1 MRIIH
6 IIIGKANPESLN
18 GISRIIHGMATAQ
31 HRQGHRAEI
40 WGLADSVN
48 LTPRHREY
56 AMRVFKRTRVRFL
69 LSRELQSA
77 VDKIEPGTW
86 VQFHSGFT
94 PEYAMIARQ
103 LRDRRIAYGISAHG
117 GYHGGVL
124 KKNPLKKKL
133 YFALWEKSF
142 LGGAAWVHTMGPTE
156 VEDLHKLVPG
166 VRAVMI
172 PSGQEAI
179 PIPQPVS
186 DPRIERPLTGYCGRL
201 TMRVK
206 GLDFLIRGFSEYK
219 ARGGKGH
226 LWLIG
231 DGEDRAALEAMAAEA
246 GASGSISFLGA
257 KFGQEKNQLIASV
270 DAFIHSS
277 RWDALPTA
285 CLEAAALA
293 RPLLVSPRINIA
305 EYVQRANAGLL
316 LDEAS
321 SDGVARALERVED
334 LYRAGKLQELGDNGR
349 RMIEREFS
357 WEENAARFVAA
368 IEACV
373 AFA

>member
-6 IIIGKANPESLN
+6 IVIGKANPESLN

-56 AMRVFKRTRVRFL
+56 VMRVFKRTPARFL
-69 LSRELQSA
+69 LGRELQSA
-77 VDKIEPGTW
+77 VDHIEPGTW

-94 PEYAMIARQ
+94 PEYAIIARQ
-103 LRDRRIAYGISAHG
+103 LRARRIAYGISAHG

-124 KKNPLKKKL
+124 KKNPWKKHL
-133 YFALWEKSF
+133 YFALWEKNF
-142 LGGAAWVHTMGPTE
+142 LGGATWVHTMGPTE
-156 VEDLHKLVPG
+156 VEDVHKLAPD
-166 VRAVMI
+166 VRAIVI

-179 PIPQPVS
+179 PVPEPIS
-186 DPRIERPLTGYCGRL
+186 DSSIERPLIGYCGRL

-206 GLDFLIRGFSEYK
+206 GLDLLIRGFSEYK
-219 ARGGKGH
+219 TRGGKGH

-231 DGEDRAALEAMAAEA
+231 DGEDRAALEAMAAE
-246 GASGSISFLGA
+246 GGSSKSISFLGA
-257 KFGQEKNQLIASV
+257 KFGQEKNQLVASV

-285 CLEAAALA
+285 CLEAAALG
-293 RPLLVSPRINIA
+293 RPLLVSPHMNIA
-305 EYVQRANAGLL
+305 EYVRRCNAGLL
-316 LDEAS
+316 LNEAS
-321 SDGVARALERVED
+321 AEGVLRALERVEE
-334 LYRAGKLQELGDNGR
+334 LYRAGRLQELGDNGR
-349 RMIEREFS
+349 RLIEREFS

-368 IEACV
+368 IEAS
-373 AFA
+373 FALA